1 MDFNHWHKKNFG
13 NNGKE
18 GSTLPPPPPP
28 EEKKKPDSIQRQIKN
43 KLDEII
49 NTKREII
56 ELKKDKSLSAA
67 QKKKQ
72 TSMLKSEIKQFVSEL
87 NTITNEG
94 SQIIGIFNNPYYIND
109 VFEDKRCG
117 SGLDNT

>member
-1 MDFNHWHKKNFG
+1 MDFSHWHNKNFG
-13 NNGKE
+13 NNGNQ

-28 EEKKKPDSIQRQIKN
+28 EEKRKPDSIQRQINN

-56 ELKKDKSLSAA
+56 ELKKDKSLSAE

-72 TSMLKSEIKQFVSEL
+72 TSILKSEIKQFESEL

-94 SQIIGIFNNPYYIND
+94 RQIKGIFNNVYYIND